1 MKKTFIF
8 IFGFC
13 FLSFF
18 PNFVIAET
26 WLCSMED
33 TDKSLVSITLV
44 EKNEEYFAFFEGANI
59 PANKTYDGSK
69 YIHFTLSVDEFA
81 FTIVINKITND
92 AKASFF
98 AMNKE
103 YGSSLALGRCDKY

>member
-44 EKNEEYFAFFEGANI
+44 EKNEQYFAFFEGANI

-103 YGSSLALGRCDKY
+103 YGSSLALGKCDKY